1 MTNRDEPATAIT
13 SDFHH
18 TLELLRAA
26 RDGERAALEALFER
40 YRDRVLEIVRIR
52 LGPRLRQAV
61 ESTDLAQEAMLQA
74 FRSFDRFERGG
85 NAEFLRWLSRIVTNT
100 IRREA
105 RSLSTQRRDRE
116 RETRLEADPPEARG
130 SAGTPSG
137 GAAAAERREIVNDCL
152 AELSERHREIIL
164 LRDYVGVPWS
174 DLVGELGLA
183 SKGAA
188 HMLYARATQALGRR
202 LRSRGVK

>member
-61 ESTDLAQEAMLQA
+61 ESTDLAQEAMLRPSA
-74 FRSFDRFERGG
+74 
-85 NAEFLRWLSRIVTNT
+85 A
-100 IRREA
+100 
-105 RSLSTQRRDRE
+105 ST
-116 RETRLEADPPEARG
+116 ASSG
-130 SAGTPSG
+130 AGTPSSCAG
-137 GAAAAERREIVNDCL
+137 SPG
-152 AELSERHREIIL
+152 S
-164 LRDYVGVPWS
+164 
-174 DLVGELGLA
+174 
-183 SKGAA
+183 
-188 HMLYARATQALGRR
+188 
-202 LRSRGVK
+202 